1 MINLF
6 SRIHKK
12 LTTDNPPSQQAGKAL
27 KYTRYVI
34 VNGFHMCMLLC
45 FIFVLL
51 TGCNQSPEKGSVEH
65 IKAVTSAV
73 DLDRLVNA
81 DNTPEDWLSVG
92 RNYSEDRFSPLAQIT
107 KQNIDSLGLAWT
119 LNLGTTKGF
128 EATPLV
134 VDGIM
139 YVSGPW
145 SIVYAIDVRKGELIW
160 TYDPKVPREYGEIA
174 CCDVVNRGVALYQGL
189 VFVGTLDGRL
199 VAIDAATGEKTWEV
213 LTVDQSKSYTIT
225 GAPRVFDGKVII
237 GNGGAEFGV
246 RGYVTAYDALTGE
259 HSWRFYTVPGNPAD
273 GYENEAMRKA
283 AETWTGKWWESGGG
297 GTAWDAYAYDPEL
310 KIVYVG
316 VGNGTL
322 WNQSLRS
329 PQGGD
334 NLYLSSIVALNV
346 DNGDLEW
353 YYQTTPGDNWDYTA
367 TQHIILAEVEINKQP
382 RKVLMQAPKNGFF
395 YVLDRSDGSLISADP
410 FVYTNWASHVDLE
423 TGRPVETNYSRY
435 KEVNAQIFPGP
446 AGGHNWQPM
455 AFNPITNLVYI
466 PARDLSMIYGQP
478 LTWEYQKDKR
488 TFNIALGGNKNAI
501 TRMDSLAPEEKGML
515 IAWDPIKKKEVWK
528 VPHKSTWNAGVLSL
542 EDLVFQGNA
551 EGFLLAYDATDGT
564 EKWRF
569 NVGSGVVASPISYMV
584 DGIQYI
590 TIISGWGG
598 VLGRSIR
605 YTDQL
610 YPGTIYTFALGKN
623 EASPEYPTIKKEL
636 IDLEVTVDNDHIVQ
650 GKLVFNQYCRRC
662 HGTPGSGG
670 GAYPDIAYSNKAV
683 FGLFSQIVGEGAF
696 LAKGM
701 PNFGDRL
708 DESQVTNIKNYL
720 IYAAKDLKNGEKED
734 EETVKNSH

>member
-1 MINLF
+1 M
-6 SRIHKK
+6 RKK
-12 LTTDNPPSQQAGKAL
+12 LSDDIKPL
-27 KYTRYVI
+27 KYMRFVI
-34 VNGFHMCMLLC
+34 RNRFQIILVFSFGFTFM
-45 FIFVLL
+45 V
-51 TGCNQSPEKGSVEH
+51 GCNQSFDKGSVDH
-65 IKAVTSAV
+65 IKEVTQAVNN
-73 DLDRLVNA
+73 DRLINA
-81 DNTPEDWLSVG
+81 DKTPQDWLSYG
-92 RNYSEDRFSPLAQIT
+92 RNYSEDRFSTLTQIT
-107 KQNIDSLGLAWT
+107 KLNIDSLGLAWT

-145 SIVYAIDVRKGELIW
+145 SIVYAVDVRKGELIW

-174 CCDVVNRGVALYQGL
+174 CCDVVNRGVALYEGL
-189 VFVGTLDGRL
+189 VYVGTLDGRL
-199 VAIDAATGEKTWEV
+199 VAINAATGDKAWEV
-213 LTVDQSKSYTIT
+213 LTVDQSESYTIT

-246 RGYVTAYDALTGE
+246 RGYVTAYDALTGAQ
-259 HSWRFYTVPGNPAD
+259 SWRFYTVPGNPVN
-273 GYENEAMRKA
+273 GFENEAMEKA

-297 GTAWDAYAYDPEL
+297 GTAWDAFAYDPEL
-310 KIVYVG
+310 KLIYVG

-322 WNQSLRS
+322 WNQALRS

-334 NLYLSSIVALNV
+334 NLYLSSIVALNSE
-346 DNGDLEW
+346 NGNMEW

-367 TQHIILAEVEINKQP
+367 TQQIILAEYEINNQS

-395 YVLDRSDGSLISADP
+395 YVLDRANGTLISADP
-410 FVYTNWASHVDLE
+410 YVYTNWASSVDLK
-423 TGRPVETNYSRY
+423 TGRPVETDYSRY

-455 AFNPITNLVYI
+455 AFNPVTKLVYI

-478 LTWEYQKDKR
+478 LNWEYNKDIR
-488 TFNIALGGNKNAI
+488 TLNLAIGWTKNAI

-515 IAWDPIKKKEVWK
+515 IAWDPIKKKEVWR

-551 EGFLLAYDATDGT
+551 EGFLVAYDAADGT

-569 NVGSGVVASPISYMV
+569 NVGSGVVASPISYQV

-598 VLGRSIR
+598 VLGKSVRF
-605 YTDQL
+605 TDQL

-623 EASPEYPTIKKEL
+623 EGVPEYPTIKKEF
-636 IDLEVTVDNDHIVQ
+636 IDLEVSVDVGHIKQ
-650 GKLVFNQYCRRC
+650 GKLVFEQYCSRC
-662 HGTPGSGG
+662 HGTPGNGG
-670 GAYPDIAYSNKAV
+670 GAYPDIAYSDKSV
-683 FGLFSQIVGEGAF
+683 FRIFSQIVGEGAYF
-696 LAKGM
+696 SKGM

-708 DESQVTNIKNYL
+708 DETQINNIKNY
-720 IYAAKDLKNGEKED
+720 IIHEAKVLKNNKEGNNQ
-734 EETVKNSH
+734 TNSSIH

>member
-1 MINLF
+1 MINF
-6 SRIHKK
+6 YRKIRK
-12 LTTDNPPSQQAGKAL
+12 TRADENKAL
-27 KYTRYVI
+27 KYIRHLITNRLLLNLVWGFLFVI
-34 VNGFHMCMLLC
+34 LS
-45 FIFVLL
+45 
-51 TGCNQSPEKGSVEH
+51 GCNQSYDKGSVEH
-65 IKAVTSAV
+65 IKAVTHAV
-73 DLDRLVNA
+73 DYDRLLNA
-81 DNTPEDWLSVG
+81 DKTPEDWLSYG
-92 RNYSEDRFSPLAQIT
+92 RNYSEDRFSPLTQIT
-107 KQNIDSLGLAWT
+107 KLNIDSLGLAWT

-145 SIVYAIDVRKGELIW
+145 SIVYAVDVRKGELIW
-160 TYDPKVPREYGEIA
+160 TYDPKVPGKYGEIA
-174 CCDVVNRGVALYQGL
+174 CCDVVNRGVALYKGL
-189 VFVGTLDGRL
+189 VYVGTLDGRL
-199 VAIDAATGEKTWEV
+199 VAINAVTGEKTWEV
-213 LTVDQSKSYTIT
+213 LTVDQSESYTIT

-237 GNGGAEFGV
+237 GNSGAEYGV
-246 RGYVTAYDALTGE
+246 RGYVTAYDALTGQQ
-259 HSWRFYTVPGNPAD
+259 SWRFYTVPGNPAN
-273 GYENEAMRKA
+273 GFENEAMRKA
-283 AETWTGKWWESGGG
+283 AETWSGKWWESGGG

-310 KIVYVG
+310 KLIYVG

-334 NLYLSSIVALNV
+334 NLYLSSVVALNS
-346 DNGDLEW
+346 DDGSLEW

-367 TQHIILAEVEINKQP
+367 TQHMILAEIEFNNQP

-395 YVLDRSDGSLISADP
+395 YVLDRTDGTLISADP
-410 FVYTNWASHVDLE
+410 YVYTNWASRVDME
-423 TGRPVETNYSRY
+423 TGRPVETDYGRY

-455 AFNPITNLVYI
+455 AYNPVTNLVYI

-478 LTWEYQKDKR
+478 LNWEYKEDIR

-501 TRMDSLAPEEKGML
+501 TRMDSLAPDEKGML

-551 EGFLLAYDATDGT
+551 EGFLVAYDATDGT
-564 EKWRF
+564 EEWRF

-598 VLGRSIR
+598 VLGRYVR
-605 YTDQL
+605 FTDQL

-623 EASPEYPTIKKEL
+623 EAAPVYPTIKKEL
-636 IDLEVTVDNDHIVQ
+636 IDLEVTASMDNIEH
-650 GKLVFNQYCRRC
+650 GKLVFNQYCNRC
-662 HGTPGSGG
+662 HGPPGSGG
-670 GAYPDIAYSNKAV
+670 GAYPDIAYSERAI
-683 FGLFSQIVGEGAF
+683 FGMFSQIVGEGAF
-696 LAKGM
+696 LTKGM

-708 DESQVTNIKNYL
+708 DESQITNVKNY
-720 IYAAKDLKNGEKED
+720 IIHAARVLKNGKKEED
-734 EETVKNSH
+734 ETVRNNH